1 MLPLLVFLLAAVPS
15 TAARPTSSKLT
26 LLVTHAIMGRGFPL
40 DSDGGDC
47 LGLLPLCPPCTAGAA
62 RRSALMAQLRSSL
75 APTRSAGVVSLDAGA
90 YWFGGGHLFATFQ
103 VRQVRVGAGAAS
115 AGGYG
120 KCGAARRGG

>member
-1 MLPLLVFLLAAVPS
+1 MMFQLLVFILAAAPS

-26 LLVTHAIMGRGFPL
+26 LLVTHAVKGRGFPL

-47 LGLLPLCPPCTAGAA
+47 LGLNPPSGLLPCPCIAGAA

-90 YWFGGGHLFATFQ
+90 YWFGGGHLFPTFQ
-103 VRQVRVGAGAAS
+103 VNL
-115 AGGYG
+115 
-120 KCGAARRGG
+120 